1 MSKRISLEFLEKT
14 KYTHLTPSPQTQGI
28 KQPPLEAPPNKTLPI
43 FDLPK
48 PTDITIN
55 PITLRESIEKRT
67 SIRNYSNKPLTIHE
81 LSWLLWATQGV
92 KQVVPRPS
100 TLRNV
105 PSAGARHAIDT
116 YLLLNKVENLEQGLY
131 RYIALSHQLEQINID
146 NDIANKIYD
155 SCLRQNMIKN
165 SAITFIWTTDF
176 YRMTWRYGERGMRY
190 IHLDAGHVCQNLY
203 LAAAAINSG
212 VCAIAAFDDD
222 NLNTTL
228 GLDGENN
235 FTVYIATLGKK

>member
-1 MSKRISLEFLEKT
+1 MNKRTSLEFLEKT
-14 KYTHLTPSPQTQGI
+14 KYKYLKPSPQTQGI
-28 KQPPLEAPPNKTLPI
+28 KQPSLESPI
-43 FDLPK
+43 NPAYPIIDLSK
-48 PTDITIN
+48 PTEISVNNTS
-55 PITLRESIEKRT
+55 LRQAIEKRA
-67 SIRNYSNKPLTIHE
+67 SIRNYSNKPLTQDE

-92 KQVVPRPS
+92 KQVVKRPS

-116 YLLLNKVENLEQGLY
+116 YILVNKVENIKQGIY
-131 RYIALSHQLEQINID
+131 RYVAITNQLEQINTED
-146 NDIANKIYD
+146 NIVDKIHEA
-155 SCLRQNMIKN
+155 CMKQGMIKN
-165 SAITFIWTTDF
+165 SAVTFIWTTTF

-203 LAAAAINSG
+203 LAAEAIDCG

-222 NLNTTL
+222 NLNTIL

-235 FTVYIATLGKK
+235 FTVYLATLGKK